1 MVVEN
6 VDNEEE
12 NIVSDIDDRTLEEV
26 IQDSQDDETQASES
40 SRPCHECKGIDRFVS
55 YKGKFSKHQ
64 VTFEDEV
71 YMQMEQCH
79 NISEDIKLACENIE
93 NYNPM
98 YAPIIARVISDIY
111 MAVCDKSTSFHNNIH

>member
-12 NIVSDIDDRTLEEV
+12 NIISDVDDRTLEEV
-26 IQDSQDDETQASES
+26 IEDSQDDETQASES
-40 SRPCHECKGIDRFVS
+40 SQPQCTHKGIDQFVS

-64 VTFEDEV
+64 VTFEDDI
-71 YMQMEQCH
+71 YMQMEQCY
-79 NISEDIKLACENIE
+79 NISEDIKLASENIE

-98 YAPIIARVISDIY
+98 YAPIIARVMSDIY
-111 MAVCDKSTSFHNNIH
+111 MAVCDKREDI